1 MEDGW
6 GMLKRFQILFP
17 EIQPRP
23 ILDPPPLPLRN
34 RGNGEI
40 APSLFCLRDD
50 KRAHDVLL
58 RHMWGLRI
66 ACVCSHFSPV
76 HAIGR
81 RFEQVPRYM
90 NPLLR

>member
-40 APSLFCLRDD
+40 APSLFCPRDD

-58 RHMWGLRI
+58 SYVICG
-66 ACVCSHFSPV
+66 V
-76 HAIGR
+76 
-81 RFEQVPRYM
+81 
-90 NPLLR
+90 